1 MQQQPGTASRPTPRS
16 TLPRLRFLVT
26 PRWIALEIAV
36 IAFTLACYF
45 LLAPWQFSRS
55 SQHDAQMAE
64 VAAAVAAAPAD
75 VSELLSTTTQPGTG
89 TQWRLATAT
98 GRFDDANQAYIRL
111 RQDNDGQPAYEVVVP
126 FVTPS
131 GAVLVDRGYV
141 PYQAVQ
147 EATLRL
153 PALPSGTVTITGRV
167 QPDQTD
173 PRSRPPVT
181 VPDGHTAY
189 TAASSA
195 ILDAAADLA
204 GRPVYRGFLQL
215 TDDSPGVIDAI
226 ALPQGDNSRP
236 FFSYAIQWLS
246 FGAIAVLG
254 FGYFVYREFHDPV
267 DGDIYVD
274 EPRPVGGDD
283 ASEDDARAPD
293 PVDGPG
299 RATTVG
305 DTGSSADRGARKR
318 AKFDKSQLYD
328 G

>member
-1 MQQQPGTASRPTPRS
+1 MWS
-16 TLPRLRFLVT
+16 RLRFLAT

-55 SQHDAQMAE
+55 SEHDAQMAE

-75 VSELLSTTTQPGTG
+75 VGELLSTTQQPGEG
-89 TQWRLATAT
+89 AQWRLATAT
-98 GRFDDANQAYIRL
+98 GHFDADHQAYIRL

-126 FVTPS
+126 FVTSS
-131 GAVLVDRGYV
+131 GAVLLDRGYV
-141 PYQAVQ
+141 PYQSVQ

-153 PALPSGTVTITGRV
+153 PALPTGTVTVTGRV

-189 TAASSA
+189 TAAGSD
-195 ILDAAADLA
+195 ILGATPSLA
-204 GRPVYRGFLQL
+204 GQPIYRGFLQL
-215 TDDSPGVIDAI
+215 TEDSPGVIEAI
-226 ALPQGDNSRP
+226 ALPQGDDSRP

-267 DGDIYVD
+267 DGDIYVNGPPPGD
-274 EPRPVGGDD
+274 EDRDDDGYDAALAPAARTPGPAGDSGGG
-283 ASEDDARAPD
+283 AARGDPAP
-293 PVDGPG
+293 
-299 RATTVG
+299 
-305 DTGSSADRGARKR
+305 GSRKR

-328 G
+328 S

>member
-1 MQQQPGTASRPTPRS
+1 MW
-16 TLPRLRFLVT
+16 PRLRFLAT
-26 PRWIALEIAV
+26 PRWIVLGIAV

-55 SQHDAQMAE
+55 TEHDAQMAE

-75 VSELLSTTTQPGTG
+75 VGELLTSTRQPGEG
-89 TQWRLATAT
+89 TQWRMATAT
-98 GRFDDANQAYIRL
+98 GHFDAGHQSYIRL

-126 FVTPS
+126 FVTPT

-147 EATLRL
+147 ESSLQL
-153 PALPSGTVTITGRV
+153 PALPTGTVTITGRV

-189 TAASSA
+189 TAASSS
-195 ILDAAADLA
+195 ILDTAPGLA
-204 GRPVYRGFLQL
+204 GPVYRGFLQL
-215 TDDSPGVIDAI
+215 TADSVGVIDAI
-226 ALPQGDNSRP
+226 ALPQGDASRP

-254 FGYFVYREFHDPV
+254 FGYFIYREFHDPI
-267 DGDIYVD
+267 DGDIYVNGPPQGD
-274 EPRPVGGDD
+274 GGDEYD
-283 ASEDDARAPD
+283 AALAPGAR
-293 PVDGPG
+293 GPG
-299 RATTVG
+299 PATASAGGTAR
-305 DTGSSADRGARKR
+305 DAPSADGRKR
-318 AKFDKSQLYD
+318 GRFDKSRLYD
-328 G
+328 S

>member
-1 MQQQPGTASRPTPRS
+1 VQQQPKSASQTWS
-16 TLPRLRFLVT
+16 RLRFLAT

-55 SQHDAQMAE
+55 TEHDAQMAE
-64 VAAAVAAAPAD
+64 VAAAVSAAPAD
-75 VSELLSTTTQPGTG
+75 VAELLSTSHQPGVG

-98 GRFDDANQAYIRL
+98 GHFDAAKQSYIRL

-126 FVTPS
+126 FVTAS

-147 EATLRL
+147 ESSLEL
-153 PALPSGTVTITGRV
+153 PALPTGTVTIAGRV

-173 PRSRPPVT
+173 PRDRPPVT

-189 TAASSA
+189 TAAASGIVDA
-195 ILDAAADLA
+195 IPELA
-204 GRPVYRGFLQL
+204 GQPVYRGFLQL
-215 TDDSPGVIDAI
+215 TEDSPGVIDAI

-267 DGDIYVD
+267 DGDIYLSGPPPDD
-274 EPRPVGGDD
+274 EGEDESGTGYD
-283 ASEDDARAPD
+283 AAPAPAARTPGLAISSDGAAANDGAP
-293 PVDGPG
+293 
-299 RATTVG
+299 TN
-305 DTGSSADRGARKR
+305 SRKR
-318 AKFDKSQLYD
+318 AKFDKSRLYD
-328 G
+328 A